1 MQSFKKSLNR
11 AGTTTTYFPQKVLQK
26 TGQIERTV
34 DREFAD
40 EESKYRAFEKECQAL
55 QKDSKT
61 YGDAMRDRTSDG
73 AMAGHAF
80 KSAVEDLE
88 NSVQRELEAPYRT
101 CIMEPLGKM
110 NAYFPV
116 INEHISKR
124 NKKVRFSAVCFES
137 FFFFSNL
144 GVPKLLDHDSARS
157 KLRKLI
163 DKPSEDPTKLPK
175 AQQEHDDTKEVFDML
190 NEQLIAE
197 LPQLLHLR
205 VPYFDPSFEAM
216 IRMQC
221 KFAEDGYEKMSAVQR
236 YFPDNVRD
244 DYAAGQLDAQVW
256 VSLALNRN
264 NSTRRSQ
271 VEGVL
276 QEMKELS
283 ICGAN

>member
-1 MQSFKKSLNR
+1 MSWTGFKKSLNR
-11 AGTTTTYFPQKVLQK
+11 AGTT

-61 YGDAMRDRTSDG
+61 YSDAMRAMTSAQARLADSISIFYSASDRMSDG
-73 AMAGHAF
+73 AVAGHAF
-80 KSAVEDLE
+80 KSAVEELD
-88 NSVQRELEAPYRT
+88 NSIQREMEAPYRT

-110 NAYFPV
+110 NAYFPI

-124 NKKVRFSAVCFES
+124 NKK
-137 FFFFSNL
+137 
-144 GVPKLLDHDSARS
+144 LLDYDAARS
-157 KLRKLI
+157 KLRKTI
-163 DKPSEDPTKLPK
+163 EKPSEDPTKLPK
-175 AQQEHDDTKEVFDML
+175 AQQEHDDAKEVFELL
-190 NEQLIAE
+190 NDQLIAE
-197 LPQLLHLR
+197 LPQLLDLR

-221 KFAEDGYEKMSAVQR
+221 KFAEDGYEKMGTVQR
-236 YFPDNVRD
+236 YFADSVRD
-244 DYAAGQLDAQVW
+244 DYAAGQLDA
-256 VSLALNRN
+256 
-264 NSTRRSQ
+264 Q

-283 ICGAN
+283 ICGGN